1 MNNPIV
7 ASRACFRLNANN
19 KLIEFVID
27 TGASCCL
34 INKVLLPD
42 NVKINTLERLPIN
55 GIGGGITSIGTTFLI
70 LTVNNMKFLCK
81 FHVING
87 GNDDFSTSVNGIL
100 GNDFLIKYGAR
111 IDFELNKLS
120 LGTVQGRT
128 SIYLRNTASEILSIP
143 SRSEYIAHIG
153 TDVQGDYV
161 IIPNEIANGVFI
173 ASTIVRPKKG
183 KIPVRILNT
192 REEMVNIKQFTPL
205 MKPLSEFNLL
215 EKTESDDSE
224 SEREKLLFENL
235 DLKHLKG
242 NEKASVENICRK
254 FSDLFLLPGDKLTY
268 SNVFEQSIP
277 LKPGV
282 APIYKKP
289 YRIPHSQQR
298 VIDEEIQKMLHND
311 IIEEASSPWSSPV
324 LLVPKKADANGQ
336 KKWRLV
342 VDYRAIND
350 SLIDDK
356 FPLPNITDILDSL
369 SGAVYFTHLDLNQGY
384 YQMLI
389 DPKDRDCTAF
399 STHKGQYRMKRLPM
413 GLKISP
419 SAFSRLMTI
428 AMAGLNY
435 SQCFVYL
442 DDLIVFG
449 KHLEDHNKNLHDVF
463 LRLREANLKLNAKKC
478 EFLKTQMLYLG
489 YVVSDKGISPDPAKI
504 EVVKN
509 FPKPTNVSE
518 CKRFVAFANYY
529 RRHIRNFSQI
539 ASPLNKLTRKG
550 VQFEW
555 GEEQEKAFETL
566 RQKLIGSEVLDFPK
580 FEPCNIFEVTTDAS
594 KYGLGAVL
602 HNGNGK
608 PVAYASRM
616 LNSAEQ
622 NYSTIEK
629 ELLGVVWAVRHFRP
643 YLYDRKF
650 KIFTDHRPL
659 VYLFSM
665 TDPSSRLTKF
675 RLALEDYSFEVFYKK
690 GTDNVA
696 ADALSRISSDELKQI
711 SKVHEDECMVT
722 TRLQARQKHKENV
735 HENDKNIQVDRIDH
749 PSIVELL
756 KKPEG
761 TLELEFRKKPKPNER
776 KNEECIGTD
785 LCYYMPK
792 IGKIIFNCENYLKE
806 KVTSKDIK
814 PKLDNMF
821 RQLSADL
828 KSLCGKI
835 KQNALVILLSKDNP
849 IAKLYVDYAKKKRL
863 KDPKLI
869 IIKSAQIITK
879 KEEQRTILNNFHI
892 GKTAGHIGINRMYNT
907 IRQYYYWK
915 GLKAD
920 IVSYV
925 NECILCKK
933 AKHYKTVKQPLT
945 VTTTARHAMEKLY
958 LDLVGPLQR
967 DHHGNEYILTVQ
979 CELSKFI
986 IAEPIKDKRAETVAK
1001 AFVENV
1007 LLKHGIPMT
1016 IATDRGSEFVAQVMK
1031 DVADL
1036 LGVEKLTSTA
1046 YHHESI
1052 GALENAH
1059 KTLGN
1064 FLRVSSNDNP
1074 FTWSEWI
1081 PFWTFMYNTTVHSSH
1096 SYSPFELVY
1105 GRKCILPTSI
1115 GSEPEPL
1122 YNFSDYAKELKFRMN
1137 MAHKEVNEKLIR
1149 NKTLQSQKSKD
1160 NCKTIEY
1167 DTGHKVFLKKQDT
1180 SKLEMINEGPYEVIQ
1195 DLGSNVL
1202 INKKGKVEMVH
1213 KNRTIICG
1221 NH

>member
-1 MNNPIV
+1 MNNPV
-7 ASRACFRLNANN
+7 TASRANFRLHGYDTS
-19 KLIEFVID
+19 IPFVID
-27 TGASCCL
+27 TGASCC
-34 INKVLLPD
+34 IIKREVLP
-42 NVKINTLERLPIN
+42 NYVKIDTNEQLPIN
-55 GIGGGITSIGTTFLI
+55 GIGGGVYAIGTVTLI
-70 LTVNNMKFLCK
+70 ISLKRIKFSCR
-81 FHVING
+81 FHVVDG
-87 GNDDFSTSVNGIL
+87 LKLLSTEGIL
-100 GNDFLIKYGAR
+100 GNDFLMKYGAY
-111 IDFELNKLS
+111 IDFESSTLS
-120 LGTVQGRT
+120 LGNTQGRVSTVLQNT
-128 SIYLRNTASEILSIP
+128 SKMISIP
-143 SRSEYIAHIG
+143 SRSEFI
-153 TDVQGDYV
+153 TFVSTNVEDDYV
-161 IIPNEIANGVFI
+161 IFPREIAKDVFI
-173 ASTIVRPKKG
+173 ASTIVRPKNG
-183 KIPVRILNT
+183 KIPVRILNI
-192 REEMVNIKQFTPL
+192 REEVVNIKQFTPL

-215 EKTESDDSE
+215 EKTEFESNP

-235 DLKHLKG
+235 NLEHLKG
-242 NEKASVENICRK
+242 REKVSVEQICRK

-277 LKPGV
+277 LKSGV

-289 YRIPHSQQR
+289 YRIPHSQQQ
-298 VIDEEIQKMLHND
+298 VVEEEIQKMLDND

-324 LLVPKKADANGQ
+324 LLVPKKADENGQ

-389 DPKDRDCTAF
+389 DPKDRDCTSF
-399 STHKGQYRMKRLPM
+399 STNKGQYRMKRLPM

-489 YVVSDKGISPDPAKI
+489 FVVSDQGISPDPAKI
-504 EVVKN
+504 DVVKN
-509 FPKPTNVSE
+509 FPKPMSVNE

-550 VQFEW
+550 VQFKWE
-555 GEEQEKAFETL
+555 EEQEKAFETL
-566 RQKLIGSEVLDFPK
+566 KQKLIGSEVLDFPN
-580 FEPCNIFEVTTDAS
+580 FTRCNIFEVTTDAS

-643 YLYDRKF
+643 YLYGRKF

-690 GTDNVA
+690 GTDNAA

-711 SKVHEDECMVT
+711 SKIHEDECLVT
-722 TRLQARQKHKENV
+722 TRYQERQNLLKAGEINN
-735 HENDKNIQVDRIDH
+735 EAPIERIDH

-756 KKPEG
+756 KKPRDS
-761 TLELEFRKKPKPNER
+761 LELEFRKNPKQGESR
-776 KNEECIGTD
+776 TKDCIGTEF
-785 LCYYMPK
+785 CYYVPK
-792 IGKIIFNCENYLKE
+792 INKIIFNCAKFVQKKSSSTDRKE
-806 KVTSKDIK
+806 RLDI
-814 PKLDNMF
+814 MF
-821 RQLSADL
+821 RRLSADL
-828 KSLCGKI
+828 KSLCGRI
-835 KQNALVILLSKDNP
+835 KQTAVVIVLSDDNQ
-849 IAKLYVDYAKKKRL
+849 ISKLYVEYVKKHKIR
-863 KDPKLI
+863 DPKII
-869 IIKSAQIITK
+869 IIKRAQIIK
-879 KEEQRTILNNFHI
+879 NPEEKDKILNNFHI
-892 GKTAGHIGINRMYNT
+892 GKTAGHIGMQRMFKT
-907 IRQYYYWK
+907 IRQYYYWN

-920 IVSYV
+920 VENFV
-925 NECILCKK
+925 NKCILCKK
-933 AKHYKTVKQPLT
+933 TKHHKTTRQPLE
-945 VTTTARHAMEKLY
+945 VTTTASQSMEKLY
-958 LDLVGPLQR
+958 LDLVGPLPK
-967 DHHGNEYILTVQ
+967 DNHGKEYILTIQ
-979 CELSKFI
+979 CELTKFI
-986 IAEPIKDKRAETVAK
+986 IAKPIEDKRTRTVAQ
-1001 AFVENV
+1001 AFMEAVILQFGV
-1007 LLKHGIPMT
+1007 PKT
-1016 IATDRGSEFVAQVMK
+1016 IATDRGTEFMSQVMK
-1031 DVADL
+1031 DMAEL
-1036 LGVEKLTSTA
+1036 LGIEKLSSTA
-1046 YHHESI
+1046 YHHETI
-1052 GALENAH
+1052 GALENSH

-1064 FLRVSSNDNP
+1064 FLRVNSHGQY

-1096 SYSPFELVY
+1096 NYTPFELLF
-1105 GRKCILPTSI
+1105 GRKCVVPSLIHTEVQPI
-1115 GSEPEPL
+1115 
-1122 YNFSDYAKELKFRMN
+1122 YNFDDYAKELKYRLQMSYN
-1137 MAHKEVNEKLIR
+1137 DARQTLMQNKIRQCEESNKEVKKIVFQN
-1149 NKTLQSQKSKD
+1149 SQK
-1160 NCKTIEY
+1160 
-1167 DTGHKVFLKKQDT
+1167 VFIKRCDV
-1180 SKLEMINEGPYEVIQ
+1180 SKLEDINEGPFDVVQ
-1195 DLGSNVL
+1195 DLGPNIL
-1202 INKKGKVEMVH
+1202 IKRNGKFETIH
-1213 KNRTIICG
+1213 KNRTILFKD
-1221 NH
+1221 